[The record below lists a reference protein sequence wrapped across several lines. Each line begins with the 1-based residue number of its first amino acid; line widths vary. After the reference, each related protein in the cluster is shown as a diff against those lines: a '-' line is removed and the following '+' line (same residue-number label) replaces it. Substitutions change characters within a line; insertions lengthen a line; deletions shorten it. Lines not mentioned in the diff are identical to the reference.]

1 MFFLIK
7 TYFWRKFGIMALIIR
22 EICKEKGMSMS
33 DLAAKLGITPVSLS
47 QCLSGNPSLKRLE
60 EIASVLEVDVFE
72 LFERAK
78 KSEVQGC
85 VFVNGEPHLIKSMTQ
100 LKELVEKIDSTE

>member
-1 MFFLIK
+1 M
-7 TYFWRKFGIMALIIR
+7 GLIIR

-60 EIASVLEVDVFE
+60 EIASVLEVDVCE
-72 LFERAK
+72 LFERTM

-85 VFVNGEPHLIKSMTQ
+85 VFVNGEPHLIKSLKQ
-100 LKELVEKIDSTE
+100 LKEMVEELETTE